1 MGLCLFSRPP
11 FVQRPELLCLFLK
24 GRYGWGLSYD
34 EISRMGA
41 DILKTERD
49 FNERAGVSEEFHQMP
64 EFMCEEPLPP
74 KNAVFDIPLE

>member
-1 MGLCLFSRPP
+1 MGT
-11 FVQRPELLCLFLK
+11 
-24 GRYGWGLSYD
+24 
-34 EISRMGA
+34 

-74 KNAVFDIPLE
+74 KNAVFDIPLEEMARVWEVKLPPNVF